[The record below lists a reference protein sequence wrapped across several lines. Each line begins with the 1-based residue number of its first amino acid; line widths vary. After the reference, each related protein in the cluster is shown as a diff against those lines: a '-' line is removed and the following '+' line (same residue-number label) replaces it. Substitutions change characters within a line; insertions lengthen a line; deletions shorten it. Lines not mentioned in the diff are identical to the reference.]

1 MTTEKTITQETS
13 HMPQLRL
20 YQPPIS
26 KELYEERFGFPDN
39 IVRVTAGAGGEAL
52 LIFGSEKTALI
63 DCGMACFQK
72 DLIYNIHTVF
82 LNRYLKDGR
91 VYTLD
96 YIFCTHSHYD
106 HIGAL
111 AAVKKE
117 WPTAI
122 TCASAYAKKVFS
134 RPGAIKTMQE
144 MSNAAGRD
152 YVSAEEITIEFEY
165 MQVDQVLSEGDRVSL
180 GDESI
185 LVLETPGHTNC
196 SLSYALEPQR
206 ILFLSESTGTLS
218 PQNTAQSAILKH
230 YYEGYES
237 IRKCK
242 AYGADR
248 LVIPHCGLI
257 PADFN
262 DTYWELVKED
272 MESIVRFL
280 AERQGKM
287 TDEELMEDYTRIY
300 YVGQRQKE
308 QPREAFLLN
317 AVYQLK
323 AAAEE
328 IERRKK
334 SFD

>member
-1 MTTEKTITQETS
+1 
-13 HMPQLRL
+13 
-20 YQPPIS
+20 
-26 KELYEERFGFPDN
+26 
-39 IVRVTAGAGGEAL
+39 
-52 LIFGSEKTALI
+52 
-63 DCGMACFQK
+63 
-72 DLIYNIHTVF
+72 
-82 LNRYLKDGR
+82 
-91 VYTLD
+91 
-96 YIFCTHSHYD
+96 
-106 HIGAL
+106 
-111 AAVKKE
+111 
-117 WPTAI
+117 
-122 TCASAYAKKVFS
+122 
-134 RPGAIKTMQE
+134 MQYPE
-144 MSNAAGRD
+144 N
-152 YVSAEEITIEFEY
+152 V
-165 MQVDQVLSEGDRVSL
+165 QVDRVLSEGDRISL
-180 GDESI
+180 GEESI

-230 YYEGYES
+230 YYEGYAS
-237 IRKCK
+237 IEKCK
-242 AYGADR
+242 SYGAER

-262 DTYWELVKED
+262 DTFWELVKED

-287 TDEELMEDYTRIY
+287 TEEEIMEDYTRIY

-328 IERRKK
+328 IKRRKE
-334 SFD
+334 SR